1 MRDARGPTRTVR
13 DMFRRLTTTQ
23 LAVDVIVA
31 AIFFVLCSL
40 LMYGSGLSWSGGEDR
55 WQFAVVL
62 GMSAAMLMRRVAP
75 GLALGI
81 AWLTAVIQ
89 MATQVVPNPSDV
101 ATFAVVYTAAAYGT
115 SLTRWLSLA
124 SAFVAP
130 AAITGYIL
138 LTQGISELAMCVQ
151 FQYAYCASYVP
162 DLAVR
167 GAGWF
172 VAFAFAFLLAW
183 TIGQVVRTRIR
194 ARESRAAM
202 LAAEQEVAAE
212 QERTRIA
219 RDMHDVVAHS
229 LAVVVAQA
237 DGARYA
243 ARADP
248 AAAEEALRTIAT
260 TARDA
265 LGDVRVLLAQL
276 RYRQEDGPQPTL
288 HDLDHLLEQLR
299 SSGLRIV
306 REDEG
311 EPLPLGTT
319 QQIAVYRIVQESL
332 TNALRHAD
340 TEQDVLVRF
349 SWTSHGLELAVISRL
364 PEVKPRTGM
373 IPVAAPTAGHGIAGM
388 TERASLAG
396 GWLRAGPEGARFV
409 VTAWLPYQP
418 TGPHAPIVIPT
429 QEEPAR

>member
-1 MRDARGPTRTVR
+1 
-13 DMFRRLTTTQ
+13 MFRPLSPLQ
-23 LAVDVIVA
+23 LAVDIVVA
-31 AIFFVLCSL
+31 VVFFVL
-40 LMYGSGLSWSGGEDR
+40 SGLVMFGGGV
-55 WQFAVVL
+55 WGGHAGWTIAVVL
-62 GMSAAMLMRRVAP
+62 GMSIAVAARRLAP
-75 GLALGI
+75 GAALGV
-81 AWLTAVIQ
+81 AWVTALLQ
-89 MATQVVPNPSDV
+89 MATAVTPNPANV

-115 SLTRWLSLA
+115 SRTRWLSLA

-138 LTQGISELAMCVQ
+138 LTQGIGELAMCVQ

-162 DLAVR
+162 DLAAR

-172 VAFAFAFLLAW
+172 VAFAFAYLLAW
-183 TIGQVVRTRIR
+183 TAGQLVRARIR
-194 ARESRAAM
+194 ARESRQAV

-243 ARADP
+243 ARNDP
-248 AAAEEALRTIAT
+248 TAAEEALRTIAT
-260 TARDA
+260 TAREA

-288 HDLDHLLEQLR
+288 RDLESLFEQLR
-299 SSGLRIV
+299 ASGLQLEVER
-306 REDEG
+306 DG
-311 EPLPLGTT
+311 DALALGTA

-340 TEQDVLVRF
+340 VAHPVRLRF
-349 SWTSHGLELAVISRL
+349 AWSAHGVELAITSRM
-364 PEVKPRTGM
+364 PEAKTRTGVL
-373 IPVAAPTAGHGIAGM
+373 PVAGAPAGHGIAGM
-388 TERASLAG
+388 TERAALSG
-396 GWLRAGPEGARFV
+396 GWLRAGADGGSFV
-409 VTAWLPYQP
+409 VTAWLPHQASGSHPPVTP
-418 TGPHAPIVIPT
+418 TLEDT
-429 QEEPAR
+429 AR

>member
-1 MRDARGPTRTVR
+1 
-13 DMFRRLTTTQ
+13 MFRRLTSTQ
-23 LAVDVIVA
+23 LAVDVILGAV
-31 AIFFVLCSL
+31 FFLVCG
-40 LMYGSGLSWSGGEDR
+40 LMMLGVWGGDDR
-55 WQFAVVL
+55 WVLVVVL
-62 GMSAAMLMRRVAP
+62 GMSAALVLRRAAP
-75 GLALGI
+75 GLALGV
-81 AWLTAVIQ
+81 AWVTAVIQ
-89 MATQVVPNPSDV
+89 MATQVVPNPADV

-138 LTQGISELAMCVQ
+138 LTQGVSELAMCVQ

-162 DLAVR
+162 DLAQR

-183 TIGQVVRTRIR
+183 AIGQLVRTRIR
-194 ARESRAAM
+194 ARASRDAM

-243 ARADP
+243 ARTDP
-248 AAAEEALRTIAT
+248 AAAEEALRTIAA
-260 TARDA
+260 TAREA

-276 RYRQEDGPQPTL
+276 RYSQEDGPQPTM

-299 SSGLRIV
+299 ASGLRLV
-306 REDEG
+306 RDDEG
-311 EPLPLGTT
+311 APLPLGTS

-340 TEQDVLVRF
+340 VAHEVLVRF
-349 SWTSHGLELAVISRL
+349 SWTSHGLELAVVSRL

-373 IPVAAPTAGHGIAGM
+373 IPVAGPVTGHGIAGM
-388 TERASLAG
+388 TERAALSG
-396 GWLRAGPEGARFV
+396 GWLRAGPDDGRFV

-418 TGPHAPIVIPT
+418 TGSHAPIVTAT

>member
-1 MRDARGPTRTVR
+1 
-13 DMFRRLTTTQ
+13 MFRRLTSTQ
-23 LAVDVIVA
+23 LAVDVILGVV
-31 AIFFVLCSL
+31 FFVICSL
-40 LMYGSGLSWSGGEDR
+40 MMFGVSGAWSGGNDA
-55 WQFAVVL
+55 FVLVVVL
-62 GMSAAMLMRRVAP
+62 GMSGALVLRRAAP

-81 AWLTAVIQ
+81 AWATAIIQ
-89 MATQVVPNPSDV
+89 MAAQVEPNPADV

-115 SLTRWLSLA
+115 SLTRWLALA

-138 LTQGISELAMCVQ
+138 VTQGISELAMCVQ

-162 DLAVR
+162 DLAAR
-167 GAGWF
+167 GTGWF

-183 TIGQVVRTRIR
+183 AIGQLVRTRIR
-194 ARESRAAM
+194 ARESREAM

-243 ARADP
+243 ARSDP

-260 TARDA
+260 TAREA

-288 HDLDHLLEQLR
+288 HDLDHLLDQLR
-299 SSGLRIV
+299 ASGLLLV

-311 EPLPLGTT
+311 EPLPLGTS

-340 TEQDVLVRF
+340 TAREVLVRF
-349 SWTSHGLELAVISRL
+349 SWTSHGLELAIVNAL
-364 PEVKPRTGM
+364 PEVKARTGM
-373 IPVAAPTAGHGIAGM
+373 IPVTAPATGHGIAGM
-388 TERASLAG
+388 TERATLAG
-396 GWLRAGPEGARFV
+396 GWLRAEPRQGRFV
-409 VTAWLPYQP
+409 VTAWVPYQP
-418 TGPHAPIVIPT
+418 SASHEPIVDT
-429 QEEPAR
+429 TREEPAR

>member
-1 MRDARGPTRTVR
+1 
-13 DMFRRLTTTQ
+13 MFRRLTATQ
-23 LAVDVIVA
+23 LAVDVLLA
-31 AIFFVLCSL
+31 AVYFLVFFVAYFRQGLWEPL
-40 LMYGSGLSWSGGEDR
+40 LVVG
-55 WQFAVVL
+55 FA
-62 GMSAAMLMRRVAP
+62 AALALRRKAP
-75 GLALGI
+75 GLALGV
-81 AWLTAVIQ
+81 AWAAAIVQ
-89 MATQVVPNPSDV
+89 MVVRVDPGVLDV
-101 ATFAVVYTAAAYGT
+101 AVFPIVYAAAAYGT
-115 SLTRWLSLA
+115 SLARWLSLA
-124 SAFVAP
+124 SSLVAP
-130 AAITGYIL
+130 VTITGYIL
-138 LTQGISELAMCVQ
+138 VTQGISELAMCVQ

-162 DLAVR
+162 DLAQR

-183 TIGQVVRTRIR
+183 ATGQLVRTRIR
-194 ARESRAAM
+194 ARETRVAM
-202 LAAEQEVAAE
+202 IAAEQEVAAE

-243 ARADP
+243 ARSDP

-260 TARDA
+260 TAREA

-288 HDLDHLLEQLR
+288 HDLDHLLDQLR
-299 SSGLRIV
+299 ASGLMLV
-306 REDEG
+306 RDDEG
-311 EPLPLGTT
+311 EALPLGTA

-340 TEQDVLVRF
+340 THREVLVQFRW
-349 SWTSHGLELAVISRL
+349 SSHGLELAVISSL
-364 PEVKPRTGM
+364 PEVKARTGM
-373 IPVAAPTAGHGIAGM
+373 IPVAPVATGHGIAGM

-396 GWLRAGPEGARFV
+396 GWLRAEPEQGRFV
-409 VTAWLPYQP
+409 VRAWLPYQP
-418 TGPHAPIVIPT
+418 TGSHAPIVTTT

>member
-1 MRDARGPTRTVR
+1 
-13 DMFRRLTTTQ
+13 MFRRLTSTQ
-23 LAVDVIVA
+23 LAVDVIVGA
-31 AIFFVLCSL
+31 VFFLVCGFMMLGVWGGDDHWVLV
-40 LMYGSGLSWSGGEDR
+40 
-55 WQFAVVL
+55 VVL
-62 GMSAAMLMRRVAP
+62 GMSAAVVLRRAAP
-75 GLALGI
+75 GLALGV
-81 AWLTAVIQ
+81 AWFTAVIQ
-89 MATQVVPNPSDV
+89 MATQVVPNPADI
-101 ATFAVVYTAAAYGT
+101 ATFAVVYTAAAYGA
-115 SLTRWLSLA
+115 SLTRWLALA

-138 LTQGISELAMCVQ
+138 VTQGIGELAMCVR

-162 DLAVR
+162 ELAGR

-183 TIGQVVRTRIR
+183 AIGQLVRTRIR
-194 ARESRAAM
+194 AQASRAAM

-243 ARADP
+243 ARSDP

-260 TARDA
+260 TAREA

-276 RYRQEDGPQPTL
+276 RYRQEDGPQPSL

-299 SSGLRIV
+299 ASGLVIV
-306 REDEG
+306 RDDEG
-311 EPLPLGTT
+311 EPLPLGTS

-340 TEQDVLVRF
+340 TEREVRVRF
-349 SWTSHGLELAVISRL
+349 SWTSHGLELAVVSWL
-364 PEVKPRTGM
+364 PEVRVRTGM
-373 IPVAAPTAGHGIAGM
+373 IPVAAPTVGHGIAGM
-388 TERASLAG
+388 TERAALAG
-396 GWLRAGPEGARFV
+396 GWLRAESDQGRFV
-409 VTAWLPYQP
+409 VRAWLPYQA
-418 TGPHAPIVIPT
+418 TGPHAPIAT
-429 QEEPAR
+429 TSQEETAR